1 MSPTM
6 KEAEPKECL
15 KSEDKDLK
23 STKKMKNLFKR
34 DVSFS
39 TKKTA
44 SSLSIT
50 EKAKNYF
57 KLQLP
62 SFFNKVLQGDSPPK
76 GSQEVGMSSRKLV
89 KFSDYIEV

>member
-1 MSPTM
+1 M

-50 EKAKNYF
+50 EKAKNIF

-62 SFFNKVLQGDSPPK
+62 SFFSKVLPGDSLPK